1 MPVLLI
7 DRSANVATPL
17 VAVVDNVPDNVP
29 PPGFV
34 VIATLIVALLVVTV
48 LLFAS

>member
-34 VIATLIVALLVVTV
+34 PMAALMVALLEVTV
-48 LLFAS
+48 FPPAS